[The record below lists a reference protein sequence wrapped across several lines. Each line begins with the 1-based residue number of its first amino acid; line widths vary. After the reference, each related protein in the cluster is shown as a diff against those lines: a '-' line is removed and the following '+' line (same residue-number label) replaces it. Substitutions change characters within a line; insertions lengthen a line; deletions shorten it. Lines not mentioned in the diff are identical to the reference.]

1 MTSTE
6 LALES
11 KYHIPADSVSWDD
24 RTQVINHYDTFGI
37 FDRWGDDCEELQ
49 DELTRLYSHSSFTIE
64 NHGLT
69 GSRVGNALWR
79 GARLRDPRDGAVG
92 PRLRR
97 SPPRA
102 HGAGSPHRYRRAAR
116 GHRP

>member
-37 FDRWGDDCEELQ
+37 FDRWGDI
-49 DELTRLYSHSSFTIE
+49 HP
-64 NHGLT
+64 HG
-69 GSRVGNALWR
+69 RNAQGIFHGEIGR
-79 GARLRDPRDGAVG
+79 G
-92 PRLRR
+92 
-97 SPPRA
+97 
-102 HGAGSPHRYRRAAR
+102 
-116 GHRP
+116 